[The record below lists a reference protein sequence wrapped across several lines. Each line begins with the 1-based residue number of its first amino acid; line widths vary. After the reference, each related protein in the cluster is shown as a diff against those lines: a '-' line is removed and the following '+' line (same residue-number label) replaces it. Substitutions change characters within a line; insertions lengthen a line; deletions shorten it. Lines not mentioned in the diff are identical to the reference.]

1 MKTVLPKDLELYG
14 VRYLAGTEVDIEPE
28 IYEKVMQSVVAGRQ
42 RDMQHEEARI
52 DHKLVEHVD
61 KLIKKGAKK

>member
-28 IYEKVMQSVVAGRQ
+28 VYEKVMQSVVADRIIERAQ
-42 RDMQHEEARI
+42 LEEQAE
-52 DHKLVEHVD
+52 KKV
-61 KLIKKGAKK
+61 KGAKK